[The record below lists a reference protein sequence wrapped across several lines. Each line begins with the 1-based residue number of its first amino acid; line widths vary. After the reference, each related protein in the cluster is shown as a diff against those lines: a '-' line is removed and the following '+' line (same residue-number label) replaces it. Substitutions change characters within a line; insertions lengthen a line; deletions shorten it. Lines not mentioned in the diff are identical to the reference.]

1 MTELVLNQYAR
12 QAYQATLP
20 GWLAKHAAL
29 FTRLMG
35 FAVAVFFIALTVGA
49 VWLGYMQPVSL
60 LAALALIASAGLIL
74 SYLAARPVLH
84 PRRTQPKFTPSD
96 FGVARWEEILFSA
109 ADGVELGAW
118 FVPPDP
124 KGDGSTVV
132 FVHGLGGNRGDLLT
146 EAAVL
151 TSRGYG
157 ALLIDLRNHGRSRGS
172 ITTLGYSEV
181 DDVRGA
187 VEYLLAR
194 PEVNPA
200 RIGLFGH
207 SMGGATVLRAAARI
221 PQVRAVIAASAY
233 ANLKDNIAHGIAT
246 KTGLPPYPFAPLMIW
261 LGERM
266 TGVRIEQIRPVD
278 DVVRL
283 APRAVL
289 FIHGMQDDTVDVQ
302 NALRLYDAACE
313 PKSLYLVQNASH
325 TGLLFANPQEF
336 ERRVGEFLDR
346 NLRGIRTATPSLPVT
361 V

>member
-1 MTELVLNQYAR
+1 M
-12 QAYQATLP
+12 
-20 GWLAKHAAL
+20 
-29 FTRLMG
+29 
-35 FAVAVFFIALTVGA
+35 
-49 VWLGYMQPVSL
+49 
-60 LAALALIASAGLIL
+60 
-74 SYLAARPVLH
+74 
-84 PRRTQPKFTPSD
+84 
-96 FGVARWEEILFSA
+96 RWEETVFKA
-109 ADGVELGAW
+109 TDGVELSAW
-118 FVPPDP
+118 FIPPAP
-124 KGDGSTVV
+124 QGDGSTVV

-146 EAAVL
+146 EAAML
-151 TSRGYG
+151 HSRGYG
-157 ALLIDLRNHGRSRGS
+157 ALLFDSRNHGRSRGS

-200 RIGLFGH
+200 HIGLFGY

-233 ANLKDNIAHGIAT
+233 ANLKDNIAHGIST
-246 KTGLPPYPFAPLMIW
+246 KTGLPPFPFAPLMIW

-289 FIHGMQDDTVDVQ
+289 FIHGMQDDAVDVQ
-302 NALRLYDAACE
+302 NAYRLYDAACE
-313 PKSLYLVQNASH
+313 PKGLYLVQNASH

-346 NLRGIRTATPSLPVT
+346 NLRGLRSVARPLPVMA
-361 V
+361 

>member
-1 MTELVLNQYAR
+1 MTELVLNRYAQ
-12 QAYQATLP
+12 QAYQAALP
-20 GWLAKHAAL
+20 GWLRKHAGLLGRLLAVSVAIL
-29 FTRLMG
+29 FL
-35 FAVAVFFIALTVGA
+35 ALTLGA

-60 LAALALIASAGLIL
+60 LATLALITSAGMIL
-74 SYLAARPVLH
+74 SYVAARPILH

-96 FGVARWEEILFSA
+96 FGMPHSEEILFNA

-124 KGDGSTVV
+124 KGDGATVV
-132 FVHGLGGNRGDLLT
+132 FVHGLGGNRGDLLA
-146 EAAVL
+146 EAAL
-151 TSRGYG
+151 LASRGYG
-157 ALLIDLRNHGRSRGS
+157 ALLIDSRNHGRSRGS

-194 PEVNPA
+194 PDVNPA
-200 RIGLFGH
+200 HIGLFGY

-221 PQVRAVIAASAY
+221 PQVRAVIAASTY
-233 ANLKDNIAHGIAT
+233 TNLKDNIAHGIAT
-246 KTGLPPYPFAPLMIW
+246 KTGLPPFPFAPLMIW

-289 FIHGMQDDTVDVQ
+289 FIHGMQDQMVDVQ
-302 NALRLYDAACE
+302 NALRLYEAACE

-346 NLRGIRTATPSLPVT
+346 NLRGLRSPASAGPARV
-361 V
+361 